1 MDGEFPAAPAEGE
14 WDASCLFLS
23 VILVVLCALGWR
35 SLRGLLF
42 LPYTDLFGQTVCF
55 TYYNY
60 LFNKL
65 IIVQSLKCSQT
76 LNISLFSD

>member
-1 MDGEFPAAPAEGE
+1 M
-14 WDASCLFLS
+14 SS
-23 VILVVLCALGWR
+23 VILVVLCALGWW